1 LDDTLTF
8 IALLTID
15 LKWPNSATVV
25 TLISVILYGN
35 CLRLYLSITVV
46 YVVCMHAP

>member
-25 TLISVILYGN
+25 IRY
-35 CLRLYLSITVV
+35 YL
-46 YVVCMHAP
+46 